1 MPSRPQ
7 VASADSNA
15 SCTASS
21 ANWKSP
27 TCLIRVARTDARS
40 WWIAQA
46 EAAQANP
53 DEPISE
59 LRDRNEH
66 WGDMTAEPGGVDYL
80 ETEVAGFPALWAVPE
95 DSQQD
100 RVILALHGRG

>member
-1 MPSRPQ
+1 M
-7 VASADSNA
+7 ASKQ
-15 SCTASS
+15 S
-21 ANWKSP
+21 AVVK
-27 TCLIRVARTDARS
+27 D
-40 WWIAQA
+40 WWTAQA

-80 ETEVAGFPALWAVPE
+80 ETEVAGFPALWGSPNAA
-95 DSQQD
+95 
-100 RVILALHGRG
+100 RRIA